1 MAEKKPIVIGENGN
15 LEQLQDGDTIAGAE
29 VGDIATLDGGSAS
42 SVSTPSEIFDGG
54 NA

>member
-1 MAEKKPIVIGENGN
+1 MAEKKPIVIGEDGK
-15 LEQLQDGDTIAGAE
+15 LEQLQDGDTVAGAQ
-29 VGDIATLDGGSAS
+29 VGDVAVLDGGSAA